1 MMKISSNFMYVIDII
16 YLIDI
21 LYDNTVLIIFLLMLD
36 YI

>member
-1 MMKISSNFMYVIDII
+1 MKISSNFMYVIDII